1 MQATV
6 LVLLLSGE
14 GTSRHL
20 CFVSSMCEKLVWVH
34 KFLHLTSYFKHSGC
48 KLLSSQSAFLCYVF
62 HVMRIT
68 GFRVVLGS
76 DGCYDYSISQ
86 DKEF

>member
-34 KFLHLTSYFKHSGC
+34 KFLHLTSYFKHPDYLFGNQGVFSGLIC
-48 KLLSSQSAFLCYVF
+48 SG
-62 HVMRIT
+62 VMWIT
-68 GFRVVLGS
+68 GVWVVLGS
-76 DGCYDYSISQ
+76 GGCYDCFISQ
-86 DKEF
+86 DREF

>member
-20 CFVSSMCEKLVWVH
+20 CFVSSMCEKLAWDH
-34 KFLHLTSYFKHSGC
+34 RFPHLTSFFMHPDYQIGNQGIFSGLIC
-48 KLLSSQSAFLCYVF
+48 SSVIW
-62 HVMRIT
+62 IT
-68 GFRVVLGS
+68 GFWVVLGS